1 MNGNTRLRFY
11 QSNVNKIYI
20 YHLYSLFNLYVKTGG
35 PATKEVVRKSSKL
48 TGLIHTDIHFST
60 LKYPFFNWVREE
72 FYVDNIKIVPKNMR
86 QGRPDYLTSVGLA
99 FWIMDDGSYNKQNG
113 NIILCTDSYT
123 SAKGE
128 KMYFF

>member
-1 MNGNTRLRFY
+1 MLGDLTAERNYLNGNTRLRFY

-35 PATKEVVRKSSKL
+35 PASLALPFSRKKQPATKEVVRKSSKL

-60 LKYPFFNWVREE
+60 LKYPFFNC
-72 FYVDNIKIVPKNMR
+72 P
-86 QGRPDYLTSVGLA
+86 PLSVAGP
-99 FWIMDDGSYNKQNG
+99 
-113 NIILCTDSYT
+113 

-128 KMYFF
+128 CARGGGKEEGLNN